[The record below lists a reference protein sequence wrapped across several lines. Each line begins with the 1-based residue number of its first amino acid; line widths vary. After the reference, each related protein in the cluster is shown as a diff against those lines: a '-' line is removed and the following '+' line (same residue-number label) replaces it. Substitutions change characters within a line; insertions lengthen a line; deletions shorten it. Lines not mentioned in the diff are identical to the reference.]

1 MQIFYSVAV
10 SLLALYWW
18 IYSFRLVKCNGNFSL
33 GWDISTGNTSKRVY
47 FGVLR
52 SGFFIIIGGITNTE
66 NETEEAVYLRTGK
79 N

>member
-18 IYSFRLVKCNGNFSL
+18 
-33 GWDISTGNTSKRVY
+33 VY

-52 SGFFIIIGGITNTE
+52 SGFFIFIGGITNTE